1 MEWARLATAM
11 IDPEAISSAGVEH
24 NLSEQQFELRVG
36 GLLCLLQY
44 RRRGKTMTVYHTDV
58 PPPIQN
64 RGLAARMTL
73 AALEYARAEKLKVE
87 PRCPYTA
94 AFLRRH
100 REYADLL

>member
-1 MEWARLATAM
+1 MTES
-11 IDPEAISSAGVEH
+11 DAIRAAQVEH
-24 NLSEQQFELRVG
+24 DLSAQQFELHVG

-44 RRRGKTMTVYHTDV
+44 RVSSGKMVVYHTEV

-64 RGLAARMTL
+64 RGLAERMTR
-73 AALEYARAEKLKVE
+73 AALEYARNENLKIE

-100 REYADLL
+100 REYSDLL

>member
-1 MEWARLATAM
+1 M
-11 IDPEAISSAGVEH
+11 IEPEAISSAQVEH
-24 NLSEQQFELRVG
+24 NPSAQQFELHVG
-36 GLLCLLQY
+36 NMRCLLQY
-44 RRRGKTMTVYHTDV
+44 RLSNGRMIVYHTEV
-58 PPPIQN
+58 PLSVQN
-64 RGLAARMTL
+64 RGLAARMTK